1 MEKKLISQ
9 LSENF
14 EKCFEKKGK
23 ILIAGNG
30 GSAAI
35 ANHIAGEFVATFLKK
50 KRKAYSVISLCE
62 NVSIITAIAND
73 FKFNYIFQRQ
83 IEALGSKEDILLV
96 MSTSGKSQNIKNAI
110 NFANKNNILTI
121 GMFGK
126 KKTLITKKC
135 KISLHSKYNDTA
147 RVQEDHLYTLH
158 ETCRNFE

>member
-1 MEKKLISQ
+1 MKNVLK
-9 LSENF
+9 
-14 EKCFEKKGK
+14 KKGK

-110 NFANKNNILTI
+110 NFYNKNNILTI

-126 KKTLITKKC
+126 KKL
-135 KISLHSKYNDTA
+135 
-147 RVQEDHLYTLH
+147 Q
-158 ETCRNFE
+158 